1 MHLSGKKY
9 QVSFCIF
16 FLLQQQ
22 PEYISREE
30 QIMRTV
36 AGTGVT
42 VLNDLVSKSS
52 TQQLKEY
59 IFYLACAT
67 PFRMIN

>member
-1 MHLSGKKY
+1 MHLLGKKH
-9 QVSFCIF
+9 QVSFSNF

-30 QIMRTV
+30 QITRTV

-42 VLNDLVSKSS
+42 ALNDLVFKSS
-52 TQQLKEY
+52 MQRLK
-59 IFYLACAT
+59 
-67 PFRMIN
+67 